1 MALAAQS
8 ANAAHWSR
16 EQYESL
22 CSTGDSQLSER
33 LILVVEDAI
42 PQQDTPPATAHQ
54 IVAFLVAHR
63 VVAEWELENIVVSQK
78 LQRRGL
84 GIRLLSKLIDHAR
97 AQHGSGIF
105 LEVRDSNQSARA
117 LYRKFGFI
125 ETGMRKSYYSDTGED
140 AILYRLVLS

>member
-8 ANAAHWSR
+8 ANAACWSR

-22 CSTGDSQLSER
+22 FSTSDSQLSER

-42 PQQDTPPATAHQ
+42 PQQDTPPATAHR

-78 LQRRGL
+78 LQGRGV
-84 GIRLLSKLIDHAR
+84 GTRLLSELIDHAR
-97 AQHGSGIF
+97 VQHGSGIF
-105 LEVRDSNQSARA
+105 LEVRESNLSARA
-117 LYRKFGFI
+117 LYRKAGFQ
-125 ETGMRKSYYSDTGED
+125 ETGARKGYYRHPPED
-140 AILYRLVLS
+140 AILYRLAFS